1 MVLGKNL
8 KSQYQCIILFFS
20 SLGTRLFIFIF
31 LREIDFTEKLF
42 LREINFTEKNHE
54 KNIFIALL
62 L

>member
-31 LREIDFTEKLF
+31 LREIDFTE
-42 LREINFTEKNHE
+42 NFFYVKSISRKNHE
-54 KNIFIALL
+54 KNIFIPLWL
-62 L
+62 

>member
-31 LREIDFTEKLF
+31 LREIDFTEKF
-42 LREINFTEKNHE
+42 FYVKSISRKNHE
-54 KNIFIALL
+54 KNIFIALWL
-62 L
+62 